1 MITVSGVTGLVTK
14 VTATIKGL
22 THGFPDDVDVLLVS
36 PSGQKV
42 VLMSDVGG
50 GHPIS
55 NVDLTLDDSAASS
68 LPDSAQLTS
77 GTFKP
82 TDFEPGDSFP
92 GVPPGVAASTL
103 SAFNGSTPNGNWSL
117 YVVDDSIG
125 DAGVISGGWTLSLTT
140 VTTVGPAVN
149 LVATLVGAPNPVF
162 VGSVL
167 TYNLTLTNTGPST
180 ATGVL
185 LTDSLPPGVTL
196 VSSNT
201 SSGSFSLIG
210 GGVTINAGSLASGA
224 GLAATLRVT
233 PSLAGT
239 LTNIVVASSA
249 QTDLDPVSNTAKVLT
264 ASLSPAPAHL
274 SITAVT
280 NNQFQITVPAEPG
293 QVYTVQGSTD
303 LVSWTPIFTGT
314 TAPNGTFKFNTTNA
328 QAFNFRY
335 FRSVRVP

>member
-1 MITVSGVTGLVTK
+1 
-14 VTATIKGL
+14 
-22 THGFPDDVDVLLVS
+22 VLLS
-36 PSGQKV
+36 
-42 VLMSDVGG
+42 
-50 GHPIS
+50 
-55 NVDLTLDDSAASS
+55 
-68 LPDSAQLTS
+68 
-77 GTFKP
+77 
-82 TDFEPGDSFP
+82 
-92 GVPPGVAASTL
+92 
-103 SAFNGSTPNGNWSL
+103 
-117 YVVDDSIG
+117 
-125 DAGVISGGWTLSLTT
+125 
-140 VTTVGPAVN
+140 
-149 LVATLVGAPNPVF
+149 
-162 VGSVL
+162 
-167 TYNLTLTNTGPST
+167 
-180 ATGVL
+180 
-185 LTDSLPPGVTL
+185 DSLPPGVTL

-201 SSGSFSLIG
+201 SSGSFSLVG

-280 NNQFQITVPAEPG
+280 NNQFQITVTAEPG

-328 QAFNFRY
+328 QTFNFRY
-335 FRSVRVP
+335 FRSVRIP